1 MKNFDEKA
9 AQEMRVKAHQERE
22 RKRLGVR
29 LQTRGILLSNEA
41 CMKSKKKNVNQ
52 PNGKDY
58 LLIFTH
64 AVFVQLDIC
73 KCPQSRIR
81 HFG

>member
-41 CMKSKKKNVNQ
+41 CMKSQKKCESTKRQ
-52 PNGKDY
+52 GLPAD
-58 LLIFTH
+58 FHTCRFCS
-64 AVFVQLDIC
+64 A
-73 KCPQSRIR
+73 
-81 HFG
+81 